1 MPRYRAEQLQEKDA
15 YEDHELST
23 IDTTHTDNGTE
34 IFFASGYSA
43 QQVAK
48 LRHESKGGTV
58 YVNAV
63 SRKIIRED
71 LSLATNTPVAFAVA
85 DSPVYTFVRGKA
97 GEVVRAY
104 WPDLGS

>member
-1 MPRYRAEQLQEKDA
+1 MLRDQDV
-15 YEDHELST
+15 YEEDELST
-23 IDTTHTDNGTE
+23 IDGTYSEDGTE

-48 LRHESKGGTV
+48 LRHESAGGTI
-58 YVNAV
+58 YVNTV

-71 LSLATNTPVAFAVA
+71 LSLATNAPVHYAVA
-85 DSPVYTFVRGKA
+85 DSPVYTLIRDKKGD
-97 GEVVRAY
+97 VVRAY